1 MSSTPRP
8 STSYSARTTASHRH
22 DGDTA
27 STSQFQ
33 SIQRSASRAT
43 SRPPTRTCSRAASSV
58 FGGQSQHIVCAV
70 SESRGVSPTVG
81 LAFVNV
87 STGEAV
93 MSQIC
98 DNQFYVRT
106 LLKLQVFEPTEIL
119 LVSTSGPR
127 NQKSKMYS
135 LIEEEVIGSRIVCV
149 DRRYWSEPAGVDFI
163 QQLAFPENVEAIKV
177 ATEGNFYATC
187 CLAASLELIQNI
199 TNAKS
204 KDCLFGL
211 LNETLTPMGS
221 RMLRSNI
228 LQPSTQENILKN
240 RYEAV
245 ALKPFLDVDK
255 LLTNLIIQPTQPD
268 IQHSEQ
274 SINHILMLKTF
285 VQCVGPVFEA
295 LSSARSPLLVEIR
308 TVCRP
313 NNITPTLKII
323 GEVINDDVT
332 FQRSPLDLRNQRT
345 YAVKRSPLDL
355 RNQRT
360 YAVKSGVNGLLDVA
374 RQTFKE
380 ATEDV
385 HVHVSLINEKYETQM
400 ETRYDNARRYY
411 LRIPESNLEGRTLP
425 DILIN
430 CYRKKGYIECQTLDL
445 VKLNQRI
452 EDSHQEVVLMSDK
465 TVTQLID
472 NVRAEI
478 QPLFR
483 VSDSI
488 AMLDML
494 AAFAQL
500 VTTSDYVKP
509 EITRCLAIKSG
520 RHPVHEKAHS
530 EKFIPNDVYA
540 DKQKRFQ
547 IITGCNMSGKS
558 TYIRSI
564 ALMTV
569 MAQIGS
575 FVPAQY
581 ASFPIVGQLFARVSM
596 DDCIEANVS
605 TFASEMRETA
615 FILRN
620 IGKNSLVIIDELGR
634 GTSTRDGLA
643 IALSISEALV
653 ESHAF
658 VWFTTHFRELGM
670 LVLIPLC
677 SLKLTSPAQIMNER
691 AGVVNMHLKVD
702 ISQEDKMVMLY
713 KIANGYV
720 KEEHYGLA
728 LARVVNLPSLVLEV
742 AEKVSNTLQAQAAAK
757 KKSSKSFAIARKRK
771 LVLSLREVLLQAQE
785 SAMQGKGLMEY
796 LRKVQEEFV
805 KRMDCIENEAENSDE
820 SVDGEEQSN
829 ENNDSSNE
837 DAQHEGEP
845 NETED
850 GTNDSDMTGTD
861 KTEMLV

>member
-1 MSSTPRP
+1 
-8 STSYSARTTASHRH
+8 
-22 DGDTA
+22 
-27 STSQFQ
+27 
-33 SIQRSASRAT
+33 
-43 SRPPTRTCSRAASSV
+43 
-58 FGGQSQHIVCAV
+58 
-70 SESRGVSPTVG
+70 
-81 LAFVNV
+81 
-87 STGEAV
+87 

-106 LLKLQVFEPTEIL
+106 VLKLQVFEPTEIL
-119 LVSTSGPR
+119 LVSTSGPP
-127 NQKSKMYS
+127 NPKSKMYS
-135 LIEEEVIGSRIVCV
+135 LIEEGVIGSRIVCV
-149 DRRYWSEPAGVDFI
+149 DRRYWSEPAGMDFI
-163 QQLAFPENVEAIKV
+163 QQLAFPEDVEAIKV
-177 ATEGNFYATC
+177 ATGGNFYATC
-187 CLAASLELIQNI
+187 CLAAVCEPWFSKHEEPSEGSMMIDLSTIQSLELIQNI
-199 TNAKS
+199 TNVKS

-228 LQPSTQENILKN
+228 LQPSTQEDILKN

-245 ALKPFLDVDK
+245 TLKPFLDVDK

-285 VQCVGPVFEA
+285 VQCVSPVYEA
-295 LSSARSPLLVEIR
+295 LSSARSPLLVDIR

-323 GEVINDDVT
+323 SEVINDDVT
-332 FQRSPLDLRNQRT
+332 FQ
-345 YAVKRSPLDL
+345 RSPLDL

-380 ATEDV
+380 ATQDV
-385 HVHVSLINEKYETQM
+385 HEHVSAINEQYEMQT

-411 LRIPESNLEGRTLP
+411 LRIPETNLEGRTLP

-530 EKFIPNDVYA
+530 ERFIPNDVYA
-540 DKQKRFQ
+540 DKQQRFQ

-581 ASFPIVGQLFARVSM
+581 ASFPIVDQLFARVSM

-653 ESHAF
+653 ESQAF
-658 VWFTTHFRELGM
+658 VWFTTHFREL
-670 LVLIPLC
+670 
-677 SLKLTSPAQIMNER
+677 AQIMNER

-702 ISQEDKMVMLY
+702 ISQEDKMIMLY
-713 KIANGYV
+713 KIANGFV

-728 LARVVNLPSLVLEV
+728 LARVVNLPPLVLEV
-742 AEKVSNTLQAQAAAK
+742 AERVSKRLQAQAAAK

-785 SAMQGKGLMEY
+785 SVMQGKALMEH

-805 KRMDCIENEAENSDE
+805 KRMDCIENEAEDSGNESEVGGEELNENEDSGNEDPGQEGESNETEGGSDE
-820 SVDGEEQSN
+820 S
-829 ENNDSSNE
+829 
-837 DAQHEGEP
+837 
-845 NETED
+845 ETT
-850 GTNDSDMTGTD
+850 GSDKT
-861 KTEMLV
+861 TEMLV

>member
-8 STSYSARTTASHRH
+8 STSFSARTTVSHRH
-22 DGDTA
+22 DGDTG
-27 STSQFQ
+27 STSQGQ
-33 SIQRSASRAT
+33 SIQRTLSRDT
-43 SRPPTRTCSRAASSV
+43 TRPPTRARSRAASSI
-58 FGGQSQHIVCAV
+58 GGGLSQHIVCAV

-106 LLKLQVFEPTEIL
+106 VLKLQVFEPTEIL
-119 LVSTSGPR
+119 LVSTSGPP

-149 DRRYWSEPAGVDFI
+149 NRRYWSEPAGMDFI
-163 QQLAFPENVEAIKV
+163 QQMAFPEDVEAIKV
-177 ATEGNFYATC
+177 ATGGNFYATC
-187 CLAASLELIQNI
+187 CLAASLRYMEHSLSLTFASHSLRIKYQPSEGSMMIDLSTIQSLELIQNI
-199 TNAKS
+199 TNVKS

-228 LQPSTQENILKN
+228 LQPSTQESILKN

-245 ALKPFLDVDK
+245 GELASKEEMFFDTRNGKHVVNTHNP
-255 LLTNLIIQPTQPD
+255 TNPARHSAFWAVYQPYIDAENIRPMCWSR
-268 IQHSEQ
+268 IR
-274 SINHILMLKTF
+274 SIVRREIAT
-285 VQCVGPVFEA
+285 VGRHQK
-295 LSSARSPLLVEIR
+295 SQSARFAESE
-308 TVCRP
+308 
-313 NNITPTLKII
+313 
-323 GEVINDDVT
+323 D
-332 FQRSPLDLRNQRT
+332 
-345 YAVKRSPLDL
+345 
-355 RNQRT
+355 
-360 YAVKSGVNGLLDVA
+360 SGVNGLLDVA

-380 ATEDV
+380 ATQDV
-385 HVHVSLINEKYETQM
+385 HKHVSDINDQYEMQM

-411 LRIPESNLEGRTLP
+411 LRILESNLEGRTMP

-430 CYRKKGYIECQTLDL
+430 CYRKKGYIECQTLGL

-530 EKFIPNDVYA
+530 EKFTPNDVYA
-540 DKQKRFQ
+540 DKQQRFQ

-581 ASFPIVGQLFARVSM
+581 ASFPIVDQLFARVSM

-620 IGKNSLVIIDELGR
+620 IGNNSLVIIDELGR

-653 ESHAF
+653 ESQAF
-658 VWFTTHFRELGM
+658 VWFTTHFQEL
-670 LVLIPLC
+670 
-677 SLKLTSPAQIMNER
+677 AQIMNER
-691 AGVVNMHLKVD
+691 AGVVNMHLKVG

-713 KIANGYV
+713 KIASGFV

-728 LARVVNLPSLVLEV
+728 LARVVNLPPLVLEV
-742 AEKVSNTLQAQAAAK
+742 AEKVSKTLQAQAAAK

-785 SAMQGKGLMEY
+785 SAMQGKSLMEY

-805 KRMDCIENEAENSDE
+805 KRMDCIENEAEDSGDESVIEGKESNENDGSIDEDPEQGEFNEADDDSDE
-820 SVDGEEQSN
+820 SE
-829 ENNDSSNE
+829 
-837 DAQHEGEP
+837 
-845 NETED
+845 
-850 GTNDSDMTGTD
+850 MTGTD

>member
-1 MSSTPRP
+1 
-8 STSYSARTTASHRH
+8 
-22 DGDTA
+22 
-27 STSQFQ
+27 
-33 SIQRSASRAT
+33 
-43 SRPPTRTCSRAASSV
+43 
-58 FGGQSQHIVCAV
+58 
-70 SESRGVSPTVG
+70 
-81 LAFVNV
+81 
-87 STGEAV
+87 

-106 LLKLQVFEPTEIL
+106 VLKLQVFEPTEIL
-119 LVSTSGPR
+119 LVSTSGPP

-135 LIEEEVIGSRIVCV
+135 LIEEGVIGSRIVCV
-149 DRRYWSEPAGVDFI
+149 DRRYWSEPAGMDFI
-163 QQLAFPENVEAIKV
+163 QQLAFPEDVEAIKV
-177 ATEGNFYATC
+177 ATGGNFYATC
-187 CLAASLELIQNI
+187 CLAASLRYMEHSLSLTFASHSLRIKYQPSEGSMMIDLSTIQSLELIQNI
-199 TNAKS
+199 TNLKS

-228 LQPSTQENILKN
+228 LQPSTQKSILKN

-285 VQCVGPVFEA
+285 VQCVGPVYEA
-295 LSSARSPLLVEIR
+295 LSSARSPLLVDIR
-308 TVCRP
+308 SVCRP
-313 NNITPTLKII
+313 DNITSTLKII
-323 GEVINDDVT
+323 SEVINDDVT
-332 FQRSPLDLRNQRT
+332 FQRSPLDLR
-345 YAVKRSPLDL
+345 Y
-355 RNQRT
+355 QRT

-385 HVHVSLINEKYETQM
+385 HQHVSAINEKYEIQM

-411 LRIPESNLEGRTLP
+411 LRIPESNLEGQTMP
-425 DILIN
+425 EILIN
-430 CYRKKGYIECQTLDL
+430 CYRKKGYIECQTLFL

-540 DKQKRFQ
+540 DKQQRFQ

-581 ASFPIVGQLFARVSM
+581 ASFPIVDQLFARVSM

-653 ESHAF
+653 ESQAF
-658 VWFTTHFRELGM
+658 VWFTTHFREL
-670 LVLIPLC
+670 
-677 SLKLTSPAQIMNER
+677 AQIMNER

-713 KIANGYV
+713 KIANGFV

-728 LARVVNLPSLVLEV
+728 LARVVNLPPLVLEV
-742 AEKVSNTLQAQAAAK
+742 AEKVSKALQAQAAAK

-785 SAMQGKGLMEY
+785 SVMQGKALMEH

-805 KRMDCIENEAENSDE
+805 KRMDCIENEAEDSGDE
-820 SVDGEEQSN
+820 SVDEGEEVN
-829 ENNDSSNE
+829 ENDEKDDE
-837 DAQHEGEP
+837 DQQQEGEF
-845 NETED
+845 NEAHD
-850 GTNDSDMTGTD
+850 DSDESEMTGAD